1 MFFEYPRLLWLE
13 LLPFLLILHYVY
25 LEWRKRAP
33 HLRVSTIVPWRKSG
47 KSVYG
52 ILRHLPFL
60 MRILALVMI
69 IIAIARPRS
78 AGEIERVDSEGID
91 IMLTM
96 DVSTSMLARD
106 FTPDRLSAAKDI
118 AIEFI
123 AQRPYDRIGIVVFAG
138 ESFTQCPMTTDRS
151 TLINLMKEV
160 QTDLIEDGTAIGNGL
175 ATAVARMKDSDA
187 KSRVVILLT
196 DGVNN
201 AGEISPQ
208 MAAQIAKTY
217 GVRVYTIGV
226 GARGMA
232 PYPVMTPW
240 GVDIQKVQVEID
252 EDLLKETEKMKNS
265 VAKNSAAVELLISLF
280 IIASFAV
287 GVLLVSEGTL
297 SLGRMIIGV
306 TAVFGS
312 FGPVTALSAL
322 PGNLTQ
328 TFACGDRVLNLLEE
342 QPAVQPVI
350 GGKTF
355 RFDRVNVDRLSF
367 AYNDEAEILKEICL
381 NAKKG
386 EIIGIVG
393 KSGCGKSTLLKLL
406 MRFREKNSG
415 RIDYNETEIGE
426 IDSVNLTDNVTMV
439 PQNVWLFD
447 ETVEENLRIAKPEAT
462 AEELEA
468 ACRAAAIHERIVSLP
483 DGFRTRVGFGG
494 SRLSA
499 GEKQRLGVA
508 RAFLRGSGLILLD
521 EPTGNIDSLNEG
533 ILLKSLVNAK
543 KDKCIILVSH
553 RESTMSIADRIYR
566 LENHRLHEGGE
577 NG

>member
-1 MFFEYPRLLWLE
+1 MKEKLRRSGVKIAAGLAALLGSLSFVMVAAVVNGALGFFAAMGVTVFASLGVAKALGETVALSYGTIAAAAVACGVLRGVLRYFEQYGNHYIAFKLLAVLRDRIFSALRLLAPAKTEGRQKGNLIAMITSDIETLE
-13 LLPFLLILHYVY
+13 VFYAHTVSPICIAAVVSVSVFLFVGLAASWY
-25 LEWRKRAP
+25 
-33 HLRVSTIVPWRKSG
+33 
-47 KSVYG
+47 
-52 ILRHLPFL
+52 
-60 MRILALVMI
+60 LALTALIGYV
-69 IIAIARPRS
+69 
-78 AGEIERVDSEGID
+78 V
-91 IMLTM
+91 
-96 DVSTSMLARD
+96 
-106 FTPDRLSAAKDI
+106 
-118 AIEFI
+118 
-123 AQRPYDRIGIVVFAG
+123 IGIASPLRASAKLKAG
-138 ESFTQCPMTTDRS
+138 
-151 TLINLMKEV
+151 
-160 QTDLIEDGTAIGNGL
+160 
-175 ATAVARMKDSDA
+175 
-187 KSRVVILLT
+187 
-196 DGVNN
+196 GVNYRRGFASFN
-201 AGEISPQ
+201 VFFLDSIKGIREIVLNNGGEERKEEVNRRS
-208 MAAQIAKTY
+208 
-217 GVRVYTIGV
+217 
-226 GARGMA
+226 
-232 PYPVMTPW
+232 
-240 GVDIQKVQVEID
+240 

-367 AYNDEAEILKEICL
+367 AYNDETEILKEICL

-447 ETVEENLRIAKPEAT
+447 ETVEENLRIAKPDAT

-483 DGFRTRVGFGG
+483 DGYRTRVGFGG

>member
-1 MFFEYPRLLWLE
+1 MKEKLRRSGVKIAAGLAALLGSLSFVMVAAVVNGALGFFAAMGVTVFASLGVAKALGETVALSYGAIAAAAVACGVLRGVLRYFEQYGNHYIAFKLLAVLRDRIFSALRLLAPAKTEGRQKGNLIAMITSDIETLE
-13 LLPFLLILHYVY
+13 VFYAHTVSPICIAAVVSVSVFLFVGLAASWY
-25 LEWRKRAP
+25 
-33 HLRVSTIVPWRKSG
+33 
-47 KSVYG
+47 
-52 ILRHLPFL
+52 
-60 MRILALVMI
+60 LALTALIGYV
-69 IIAIARPRS
+69 
-78 AGEIERVDSEGID
+78 V
-91 IMLTM
+91 
-96 DVSTSMLARD
+96 
-106 FTPDRLSAAKDI
+106 
-118 AIEFI
+118 
-123 AQRPYDRIGIVVFAG
+123 IGIASPLRASAKLKAGGVNYRRGFASFNAFFLDSIKGIREIVLNNGG
-138 ESFTQCPMTTDRS
+138 EERK
-151 TLINLMKEV
+151 KEV
-160 QTDLIEDGTAIGNGL
+160 N
-175 ATAVARMKDSDA
+175 RRS
-187 KSRVVILLT
+187 
-196 DGVNN
+196 
-201 AGEISPQ
+201 
-208 MAAQIAKTY
+208 
-217 GVRVYTIGV
+217 
-226 GARGMA
+226 
-232 PYPVMTPW
+232 
-240 GVDIQKVQVEID
+240 

-447 ETVEENLRIAKPEAT
+447 ETVEENLRIAKPDAT
-462 AEELEA
+462 TEELEA
-468 ACRAAAIHERIVSLP
+468 ACRAAAIHDRIVSLP
-483 DGFRTRVGFGG
+483 DGYRTRVGFGG

>member
-1 MFFEYPRLLWLE
+1 MKEKLRRSGVKIAAGLAALLGSLSFVMVAAVVNGALGFFAAMGVTVFASLGVAKALGETVALSYGAIAAAAVACGVLRGVLRYFEQYGNHYIAFKLLAVLRDRIFSALRLLAPAKTEGRQKGNLIAMITSDIETLE
-13 LLPFLLILHYVY
+13 VFYAHTVSPICIAAVVSVSVFLFVGLAASWY
-25 LEWRKRAP
+25 
-33 HLRVSTIVPWRKSG
+33 
-47 KSVYG
+47 
-52 ILRHLPFL
+52 
-60 MRILALVMI
+60 LALTALIGYV
-69 IIAIARPRS
+69 
-78 AGEIERVDSEGID
+78 V
-91 IMLTM
+91 
-96 DVSTSMLARD
+96 
-106 FTPDRLSAAKDI
+106 
-118 AIEFI
+118 
-123 AQRPYDRIGIVVFAG
+123 IGIASPLRASAKLKAGGVNYRRGFASFNAFFLDSIKGIREIVLNNGG
-138 ESFTQCPMTTDRS
+138 EERK
-151 TLINLMKEV
+151 KEV
-160 QTDLIEDGTAIGNGL
+160 N
-175 ATAVARMKDSDA
+175 RRS
-187 KSRVVILLT
+187 
-196 DGVNN
+196 
-201 AGEISPQ
+201 
-208 MAAQIAKTY
+208 
-217 GVRVYTIGV
+217 
-226 GARGMA
+226 
-232 PYPVMTPW
+232 
-240 GVDIQKVQVEID
+240 

-355 RFDRVNVDRLSF
+355 HFDRVNVDRLSF

-447 ETVEENLRIAKPEAT
+447 ETVEENLRIAKPDAT
-462 AEELEA
+462 TEELEA

-483 DGFRTRVGFGG
+483 DGYRTRVGFGG

>member
-1 MFFEYPRLLWLE
+1 MKEKLRRSGIKIAAGLAALLGSLSFVMVAAVVNGALGFFAAMGVTVFASFGVAKALGETVALSYGAIAAAAVACGVLRGVLRYFEQYGNHYIAFKLLAVLRDRIFSALRLLAPAKTEGRQKGNLIAMITSDIETLE
-13 LLPFLLILHYVY
+13 VFYAHTVSPICIAAVVSVSVFLFVGLAASWY
-25 LEWRKRAP
+25 
-33 HLRVSTIVPWRKSG
+33 
-47 KSVYG
+47 
-52 ILRHLPFL
+52 
-60 MRILALVMI
+60 LALTALIGYV
-69 IIAIARPRS
+69 
-78 AGEIERVDSEGID
+78 V
-91 IMLTM
+91 
-96 DVSTSMLARD
+96 
-106 FTPDRLSAAKDI
+106 
-118 AIEFI
+118 
-123 AQRPYDRIGIVVFAG
+123 IGIASPLRASAKLKAGGVNYRRGFASFNAFFLDSIKGIREIVLNNGG
-138 ESFTQCPMTTDRS
+138 EERK
-151 TLINLMKEV
+151 KEV
-160 QTDLIEDGTAIGNGL
+160 N
-175 ATAVARMKDSDA
+175 RRS
-187 KSRVVILLT
+187 
-196 DGVNN
+196 
-201 AGEISPQ
+201 
-208 MAAQIAKTY
+208 
-217 GVRVYTIGV
+217 
-226 GARGMA
+226 
-232 PYPVMTPW
+232 
-240 GVDIQKVQVEID
+240 

-483 DGFRTRVGFGG
+483 DGYRTRVGFGG

>member
-1 MFFEYPRLLWLE
+1 MKEKLRRSGVKIAAGLAALLGSLSFVMIAAVVNGALGFFAAMGVTVFASLGVAKALGETVALSYGAIAAAAVACGVLRGVLRYFEQYGNHYIAFKLLAVLRDRIFSALRLLAPAKTEGRQKGNLIAMITSDIETLE
-13 LLPFLLILHYVY
+13 VFYAHTVSPICIAAVVSVSVFLFVGLAASWY
-25 LEWRKRAP
+25 
-33 HLRVSTIVPWRKSG
+33 
-47 KSVYG
+47 
-52 ILRHLPFL
+52 
-60 MRILALVMI
+60 LALTALIGYV
-69 IIAIARPRS
+69 
-78 AGEIERVDSEGID
+78 V
-91 IMLTM
+91 
-96 DVSTSMLARD
+96 
-106 FTPDRLSAAKDI
+106 
-118 AIEFI
+118 
-123 AQRPYDRIGIVVFAG
+123 IGIASPLRASAKLKAGGVNYRSGFASFNAFFLDSIKGIREIVLNNGG
-138 ESFTQCPMTTDRS
+138 EERK
-151 TLINLMKEV
+151 KEV
-160 QTDLIEDGTAIGNGL
+160 N
-175 ATAVARMKDSDA
+175 RRS
-187 KSRVVILLT
+187 
-196 DGVNN
+196 
-201 AGEISPQ
+201 
-208 MAAQIAKTY
+208 
-217 GVRVYTIGV
+217 
-226 GARGMA
+226 
-232 PYPVMTPW
+232 
-240 GVDIQKVQVEID
+240 

-447 ETVEENLRIAKPEAT
+447 ETVEENLRIAKPDAT

-483 DGFRTRVGFGG
+483 DGYRTRVGFGG

>member
-1 MFFEYPRLLWLE
+1 MKEKLRRSGVKIAAGLAALLGSLSFVMVAAVVNGALGFFAAMGVTVFASLGVAKALGETVALSYGVIAAAAVACGVLRGVLRYFEQYGNHYIAFKLLAVLRDRIFSALRLLAPAKTEGRQKGNLIAMITSDIETLE
-13 LLPFLLILHYVY
+13 VFYAHTVSPICIAAVVSVSVFLFVGLAASWY
-25 LEWRKRAP
+25 
-33 HLRVSTIVPWRKSG
+33 
-47 KSVYG
+47 
-52 ILRHLPFL
+52 
-60 MRILALVMI
+60 LALTALIGYV
-69 IIAIARPRS
+69 
-78 AGEIERVDSEGID
+78 V
-91 IMLTM
+91 
-96 DVSTSMLARD
+96 
-106 FTPDRLSAAKDI
+106 
-118 AIEFI
+118 
-123 AQRPYDRIGIVVFAG
+123 IGIASPLRASAKLKAGGVNYRRGFA
-138 ESFTQCPMTTDRS
+138 SFNAFFLDSIKGIREIV
-151 TLINLMKEV
+151 LNNGGDERKKEV
-160 QTDLIEDGTAIGNGL
+160 N
-175 ATAVARMKDSDA
+175 RRS
-187 KSRVVILLT
+187 
-196 DGVNN
+196 
-201 AGEISPQ
+201 
-208 MAAQIAKTY
+208 
-217 GVRVYTIGV
+217 
-226 GARGMA
+226 
-232 PYPVMTPW
+232 
-240 GVDIQKVQVEID
+240 

-447 ETVEENLRIAKPEAT
+447 ETVEENLRIAKPDAT

-483 DGFRTRVGFGG
+483 DGYRTRVGFGG

>member
-1 MFFEYPRLLWLE
+1 MKEKLRRSGVKIAAGLAALLGSLSFVMVAAVVNGALGFFAAMGVTVFASLGVAKALGETVALSYGAIAAAAVACGVLRGVLRYFEQYGNHYIAFKLLAVLRDRIFSALRLLAPAKTEGRQKGNLIAMITSDIETLE
-13 LLPFLLILHYVY
+13 VFYAHTVSPICIAAVVSVSVFLFVGLAASWY
-25 LEWRKRAP
+25 
-33 HLRVSTIVPWRKSG
+33 
-47 KSVYG
+47 
-52 ILRHLPFL
+52 
-60 MRILALVMI
+60 LALTALIGYV
-69 IIAIARPRS
+69 
-78 AGEIERVDSEGID
+78 V
-91 IMLTM
+91 
-96 DVSTSMLARD
+96 
-106 FTPDRLSAAKDI
+106 
-118 AIEFI
+118 
-123 AQRPYDRIGIVVFAG
+123 IGIASPLRASAKLKAGGVNYRRGFA
-138 ESFTQCPMTTDRS
+138 SFNAFFLDSIKGIREIV
-151 TLINLMKEV
+151 LNNGGDERKKEV
-160 QTDLIEDGTAIGNGL
+160 N
-175 ATAVARMKDSDA
+175 RRS
-187 KSRVVILLT
+187 
-196 DGVNN
+196 
-201 AGEISPQ
+201 
-208 MAAQIAKTY
+208 
-217 GVRVYTIGV
+217 
-226 GARGMA
+226 
-232 PYPVMTPW
+232 
-240 GVDIQKVQVEID
+240 

-342 QPAVQPVI
+342 QPVVQPVI

-367 AYNDEAEILKEICL
+367 AYNDETEILKEICL

-447 ETVEENLRIAKPEAT
+447 ETVEENLRIAKPDAT

-483 DGFRTRVGFGG
+483 DGYRTRVGFGG

>member
-1 MFFEYPRLLWLE
+1 MKEKLRRSGIKIAVGLAALLGSLSFVMVAAVVNGALGFFAAMGVTVFASLGVAKALGETVALSYGAIAAAAVACGVLRGVLRYFEQYGNHYIAFRLLAVLRDRIFSALRLLAPAKTEGRQKGNLIAMITSDIETLE
-13 LLPFLLILHYVY
+13 VFYAHTVSPICIAAVVSVSVFLFVGLAASWY
-25 LEWRKRAP
+25 
-33 HLRVSTIVPWRKSG
+33 
-47 KSVYG
+47 
-52 ILRHLPFL
+52 
-60 MRILALVMI
+60 LALTALIGYV
-69 IIAIARPRS
+69 
-78 AGEIERVDSEGID
+78 V
-91 IMLTM
+91 
-96 DVSTSMLARD
+96 
-106 FTPDRLSAAKDI
+106 
-118 AIEFI
+118 
-123 AQRPYDRIGIVVFAG
+123 IGIASPLRASAKLKAGGVNYRRGFASFNAFFLDSIKGIREIVLNNGG
-138 ESFTQCPMTTDRS
+138 EERK
-151 TLINLMKEV
+151 KEV
-160 QTDLIEDGTAIGNGL
+160 N
-175 ATAVARMKDSDA
+175 RRS
-187 KSRVVILLT
+187 
-196 DGVNN
+196 
-201 AGEISPQ
+201 
-208 MAAQIAKTY
+208 
-217 GVRVYTIGV
+217 
-226 GARGMA
+226 
-232 PYPVMTPW
+232 
-240 GVDIQKVQVEID
+240 

-406 MRFREKNSG
+406 MRFREKCAG
-415 RIDYNETEIGE
+415 RIEYNGTEIDE

-447 ETVEENLRIAKPEAT
+447 ETVEENLRIAKPDAT
-462 AEELEA
+462 TEELEA

-483 DGFRTRVGFGG
+483 DGYRTRVGFGG

>member
-1 MFFEYPRLLWLE
+1 MKEKLRRSGIKIAAGLAALLGSLSFVMVAAVVNGALGFFAAMGVTVFASLGVAKALGEAVALSYGAIAAAAVACGVLRGVLRYFEQYGNHYIAFKLLAVLRDRIFSALRLLAPAKTEGRQKGNLIAMITSDIETLE
-13 LLPFLLILHYVY
+13 VFYAHTVSPICIAAVVSVSVFLFVGLAASWY
-25 LEWRKRAP
+25 
-33 HLRVSTIVPWRKSG
+33 
-47 KSVYG
+47 
-52 ILRHLPFL
+52 
-60 MRILALVMI
+60 LALTALIGYV
-69 IIAIARPRS
+69 
-78 AGEIERVDSEGID
+78 V
-91 IMLTM
+91 
-96 DVSTSMLARD
+96 
-106 FTPDRLSAAKDI
+106 
-118 AIEFI
+118 
-123 AQRPYDRIGIVVFAG
+123 IGIASPLRASAKLKAGGVNYRRGFASFNAFFLDSIKGIREIVLNNGG
-138 ESFTQCPMTTDRS
+138 EERK
-151 TLINLMKEV
+151 KEV
-160 QTDLIEDGTAIGNGL
+160 N
-175 ATAVARMKDSDA
+175 RRS
-187 KSRVVILLT
+187 
-196 DGVNN
+196 
-201 AGEISPQ
+201 
-208 MAAQIAKTY
+208 
-217 GVRVYTIGV
+217 
-226 GARGMA
+226 
-232 PYPVMTPW
+232 
-240 GVDIQKVQVEID
+240 

-406 MRFREKNSG
+406 MRFRKKNSG

-447 ETVEENLRIAKPEAT
+447 ETVEENLRIAKPDAT

-483 DGFRTRVGFGG
+483 DGYRTRVGFGG

>member
-1 MFFEYPRLLWLE
+1 MKEKLRRSGVKIAAGLAALLGSLSFVMVAAVVNGALGFFAAMGVTVFASLGVAKALGETVALSYGAIAAAAVACGVLRGVLRYFEQYGNHYIAFKLLAVLRDRIFSALRLLAPAKTEGRQKGNLIAMITSDIETLE
-13 LLPFLLILHYVY
+13 VFYAHTVSPICIAAVVSVSVFLFVGLAASWY
-25 LEWRKRAP
+25 
-33 HLRVSTIVPWRKSG
+33 
-47 KSVYG
+47 
-52 ILRHLPFL
+52 
-60 MRILALVMI
+60 LALTALIGYV
-69 IIAIARPRS
+69 
-78 AGEIERVDSEGID
+78 V
-91 IMLTM
+91 
-96 DVSTSMLARD
+96 
-106 FTPDRLSAAKDI
+106 
-118 AIEFI
+118 
-123 AQRPYDRIGIVVFAG
+123 IGIASPLRASAKLKAGGVNYRRGFASFNAFFLDSIKGIREIVLNNGG
-138 ESFTQCPMTTDRS
+138 EERK
-151 TLINLMKEV
+151 KEV
-160 QTDLIEDGTAIGNGL
+160 N
-175 ATAVARMKDSDA
+175 RRS
-187 KSRVVILLT
+187 
-196 DGVNN
+196 
-201 AGEISPQ
+201 
-208 MAAQIAKTY
+208 
-217 GVRVYTIGV
+217 
-226 GARGMA
+226 
-232 PYPVMTPW
+232 
-240 GVDIQKVQVEID
+240 

-297 SLGRMIIGV
+297 SLGRMIIGI

-447 ETVEENLRIAKPEAT
+447 ETVEENLRIAKPDAT

-468 ACRAAAIHERIVSLP
+468 ACRAAAIHDRIVSLP
-483 DGFRTRVGFGG
+483 DGYRTRVGFGG

>member
-1 MFFEYPRLLWLE
+1 MKEKLRRSGVKIAAGLAALLGSLSFVMVAAVVNGALGFFAAMGVTVFASLGVAKALGETVALSYGVIAAAAVACGVLRGVLRYFEQYGNHYIAFKLLAVLRDRIFSALRLLAPAKTEGRQKGNLIAMITSDIETLE
-13 LLPFLLILHYVY
+13 VFYAHTVSPICIAAVVSVSVFLFVGLAASWY
-25 LEWRKRAP
+25 
-33 HLRVSTIVPWRKSG
+33 
-47 KSVYG
+47 
-52 ILRHLPFL
+52 
-60 MRILALVMI
+60 LALTALIGYV
-69 IIAIARPRS
+69 
-78 AGEIERVDSEGID
+78 V
-91 IMLTM
+91 
-96 DVSTSMLARD
+96 
-106 FTPDRLSAAKDI
+106 
-118 AIEFI
+118 
-123 AQRPYDRIGIVVFAG
+123 IGIASPLRASAKLKAGGVNYRRGFASFNAFFLDSIKGIREIVLNNGG
-138 ESFTQCPMTTDRS
+138 EERK
-151 TLINLMKEV
+151 KEV
-160 QTDLIEDGTAIGNGL
+160 N
-175 ATAVARMKDSDA
+175 RRS
-187 KSRVVILLT
+187 
-196 DGVNN
+196 
-201 AGEISPQ
+201 
-208 MAAQIAKTY
+208 
-217 GVRVYTIGV
+217 
-226 GARGMA
+226 
-232 PYPVMTPW
+232 
-240 GVDIQKVQVEID
+240 

-447 ETVEENLRIAKPEAT
+447 ETVEENLRIAKPDAT

-483 DGFRTRVGFGG
+483 DGYRTRVGFGG

>member
-1 MFFEYPRLLWLE
+1 MKEKLRRSGVKIAAGLAALLGSLSFVMVAAVVNGALGFFAAMGVTVFASLGVAKALGETVALSYGAIAAAAVACGVLRGVLRYFEQYGNHYIAFKLLAVLRDRIFSALRLLAPAKTEGRQKGNLIAMITSDIETLE
-13 LLPFLLILHYVY
+13 VFYAHTVSPICIAAVVSVSVFLFVGLAASWY
-25 LEWRKRAP
+25 
-33 HLRVSTIVPWRKSG
+33 
-47 KSVYG
+47 
-52 ILRHLPFL
+52 
-60 MRILALVMI
+60 LALTALIGYV
-69 IIAIARPRS
+69 
-78 AGEIERVDSEGID
+78 V
-91 IMLTM
+91 
-96 DVSTSMLARD
+96 
-106 FTPDRLSAAKDI
+106 
-118 AIEFI
+118 
-123 AQRPYDRIGIVVFAG
+123 IGIASPLRASAKLKAGGVNYRRGFASFNAFFLDSIKGIREIVLNNGG
-138 ESFTQCPMTTDRS
+138 EERK
-151 TLINLMKEV
+151 KEV
-160 QTDLIEDGTAIGNGL
+160 N
-175 ATAVARMKDSDA
+175 RRS
-187 KSRVVILLT
+187 
-196 DGVNN
+196 
-201 AGEISPQ
+201 
-208 MAAQIAKTY
+208 
-217 GVRVYTIGV
+217 
-226 GARGMA
+226 
-232 PYPVMTPW
+232 
-240 GVDIQKVQVEID
+240 

-355 RFDRVNVDRLSF
+355 HFDRVNVDRLSF
-367 AYNDEAEILKEICL
+367 AYNDGARILEEIALT
-381 NAKKG
+381 AKKG

-447 ETVEENLRIAKPEAT
+447 ETVEENLRIAKPDAT

-483 DGFRTRVGFGG
+483 DGYRTRVGFGG

>member
-1 MFFEYPRLLWLE
+1 MKEKLRRSGVKIAAGLAALLGPLSFVMIAAVVNGSLGFFAAMGVTVFASFGVAKALGEPVALSYGAIAAAAVACGVLRGALRYFEQYGNHYIAFKLLAVLRDRIFSALRLLAPAKTEGRQKGNLIAMITSDIETLE
-13 LLPFLLILHYVY
+13 VFYAHTVSPICIAAVVSVSVFLFVGLAASWY
-25 LEWRKRAP
+25 
-33 HLRVSTIVPWRKSG
+33 
-47 KSVYG
+47 
-52 ILRHLPFL
+52 
-60 MRILALVMI
+60 LALTALIGYV
-69 IIAIARPRS
+69 
-78 AGEIERVDSEGID
+78 V
-91 IMLTM
+91 
-96 DVSTSMLARD
+96 
-106 FTPDRLSAAKDI
+106 
-118 AIEFI
+118 
-123 AQRPYDRIGIVVFAG
+123 IGIASPLRASAKLKAGGVNYRRGFASFNAFFLDSIKGIREIVLNNGG
-138 ESFTQCPMTTDRS
+138 EERK
-151 TLINLMKEV
+151 KEV
-160 QTDLIEDGTAIGNGL
+160 N
-175 ATAVARMKDSDA
+175 RRS
-187 KSRVVILLT
+187 
-196 DGVNN
+196 
-201 AGEISPQ
+201 
-208 MAAQIAKTY
+208 
-217 GVRVYTIGV
+217 
-226 GARGMA
+226 
-232 PYPVMTPW
+232 
-240 GVDIQKVQVEID
+240 

-447 ETVEENLRIAKPEAT
+447 ETVEENLRIAKPDAT

-483 DGFRTRVGFGG
+483 DGYRTRVGFGG

>member
-1 MFFEYPRLLWLE
+1 MKEKLRRSGIKIAVGLAALLGSLSFVMVAAVVNGALGFFAAMGVTVFASFGVAKALGETVALSYGAIAAAAVACGVLRGVLRYFEQYGNHYIAFKLLAVLRDRIFSALRLLAPAKTEGRQKGNLIAMITSDIETLE
-13 LLPFLLILHYVY
+13 VFYAHTVSPICIAAVVSVSVFLFVGLAASWY
-25 LEWRKRAP
+25 
-33 HLRVSTIVPWRKSG
+33 
-47 KSVYG
+47 
-52 ILRHLPFL
+52 
-60 MRILALVMI
+60 LALTALIGYV
-69 IIAIARPRS
+69 
-78 AGEIERVDSEGID
+78 V
-91 IMLTM
+91 
-96 DVSTSMLARD
+96 
-106 FTPDRLSAAKDI
+106 
-118 AIEFI
+118 
-123 AQRPYDRIGIVVFAG
+123 IGIASPLRASAKLKAGGVNYRRGFASFNAFFLDSIKGIREIVLNNGG
-138 ESFTQCPMTTDRS
+138 EERK
-151 TLINLMKEV
+151 KEV
-160 QTDLIEDGTAIGNGL
+160 N
-175 ATAVARMKDSDA
+175 RRS
-187 KSRVVILLT
+187 
-196 DGVNN
+196 
-201 AGEISPQ
+201 
-208 MAAQIAKTY
+208 
-217 GVRVYTIGV
+217 
-226 GARGMA
+226 
-232 PYPVMTPW
+232 
-240 GVDIQKVQVEID
+240 

-355 RFDRVNVDRLSF
+355 LFDRVNVDRLSF

-447 ETVEENLRIAKPEAT
+447 ETVEENLRIAKPDAT
-462 AEELEA
+462 TEELEA

-483 DGFRTRVGFGG
+483 DGYRTRVGFGG

-566 LENHRLHEGGE
+566 LENHRLHEGGG

>member
-1 MFFEYPRLLWLE
+1 MKEKLRRSGVKIAAGLAALLGSLSFVMIAAVVNGALGFFAAMGVTVFASLGVAKALGETVALSYGAIAAAAVACGVLRGVLRYFEQYGNHYIAFKLLAVLRDRIFSALRLLAPAKTEGRQKGNLIAMITSDIETLE
-13 LLPFLLILHYVY
+13 VFYAHTVSPICIAAVVSVSVFLFVGLAASWY
-25 LEWRKRAP
+25 
-33 HLRVSTIVPWRKSG
+33 
-47 KSVYG
+47 
-52 ILRHLPFL
+52 
-60 MRILALVMI
+60 LALTALIGYV
-69 IIAIARPRS
+69 
-78 AGEIERVDSEGID
+78 V
-91 IMLTM
+91 
-96 DVSTSMLARD
+96 
-106 FTPDRLSAAKDI
+106 
-118 AIEFI
+118 
-123 AQRPYDRIGIVVFAG
+123 IGIASPLRASAKLKAG
-138 ESFTQCPMTTDRS
+138 
-151 TLINLMKEV
+151 
-160 QTDLIEDGTAIGNGL
+160 
-175 ATAVARMKDSDA
+175 
-187 KSRVVILLT
+187 
-196 DGVNN
+196 GVNYRRGFASFN
-201 AGEISPQ
+201 AFFLDSIKGIREIVLNNGGEERKEEVNRRS
-208 MAAQIAKTY
+208 
-217 GVRVYTIGV
+217 
-226 GARGMA
+226 
-232 PYPVMTPW
+232 
-240 GVDIQKVQVEID
+240 

-367 AYNDEAEILKEICL
+367 AYNDETEILKEICL

-447 ETVEENLRIAKPEAT
+447 ETVEENLRIAKPDAT

-483 DGFRTRVGFGG
+483 DGYRTRVGFGG

>member
-1 MFFEYPRLLWLE
+1 MKEKLRRSGVKIAAGLAALLGSLSFVMVAAVVNGTLGFFAAMGVTVFASFGVAKALGETVALSYGAIAAAAVACGVLRGVLRYFEQYGNHYIAFKLLAVLRDRIFSALRLLAPAKTEGRQKGNLIAMITSDIETLE
-13 LLPFLLILHYVY
+13 VFYAHTVSPICIAAVVSVSVFLFVGLAASWY
-25 LEWRKRAP
+25 
-33 HLRVSTIVPWRKSG
+33 
-47 KSVYG
+47 
-52 ILRHLPFL
+52 
-60 MRILALVMI
+60 LALTALIGYV
-69 IIAIARPRS
+69 
-78 AGEIERVDSEGID
+78 V
-91 IMLTM
+91 
-96 DVSTSMLARD
+96 
-106 FTPDRLSAAKDI
+106 
-118 AIEFI
+118 
-123 AQRPYDRIGIVVFAG
+123 IGIASPLRASAKLKAGGVNYRRGFASFNAFFLDSIKGIREIVLNNGG
-138 ESFTQCPMTTDRS
+138 EERK
-151 TLINLMKEV
+151 KEV
-160 QTDLIEDGTAIGNGL
+160 N
-175 ATAVARMKDSDA
+175 RRS
-187 KSRVVILLT
+187 
-196 DGVNN
+196 
-201 AGEISPQ
+201 
-208 MAAQIAKTY
+208 
-217 GVRVYTIGV
+217 
-226 GARGMA
+226 
-232 PYPVMTPW
+232 
-240 GVDIQKVQVEID
+240 

-355 RFDRVNVDRLSF
+355 LFDRVNVDRLSF

-447 ETVEENLRIAKPEAT
+447 ETVEENLRIAKPDAT

-483 DGFRTRVGFGG
+483 DGYRTRVGFGG

-566 LENHRLHEGGE
+566 LENHRLYEGGE

>member
-1 MFFEYPRLLWLE
+1 MKEKLRRSGIKIAAGLAALLGSLSFVMVAAVVNGALGFFAAMGVTVFASLGVAKALGETVALSYGAIAAAAVACGVLRGVLRYFEQYGNHYIAFKLLAVLRDRIFSALRLLAPAKTEGRQKGNLIAMITSDIETLE
-13 LLPFLLILHYVY
+13 VFYAHTVSPICIAAVVSVSVFLFVGLAASWYLALTALIGYVVIGIASP
-25 LEWRKRAP
+25 LRASAE
-33 HLRVSTIVPWRKSG
+33 LKSG
-47 KSVYG
+47 GVNYRRGFASFNAFFLDSIKG
-52 ILRHLPFL
+52 IREIVLNNG
-60 MRILALVMI
+60 
-69 IIAIARPRS
+69 
-78 AGEIERVDSEGID
+78 GEER
-91 IMLTM
+91 
-96 DVSTSMLARD
+96 
-106 FTPDRLSAAKDI
+106 K
-118 AIEFI
+118 
-123 AQRPYDRIGIVVFAG
+123 
-138 ESFTQCPMTTDRS
+138 
-151 TLINLMKEV
+151 KEV
-160 QTDLIEDGTAIGNGL
+160 N
-175 ATAVARMKDSDA
+175 RRS
-187 KSRVVILLT
+187 
-196 DGVNN
+196 
-201 AGEISPQ
+201 
-208 MAAQIAKTY
+208 
-217 GVRVYTIGV
+217 
-226 GARGMA
+226 
-232 PYPVMTPW
+232 
-240 GVDIQKVQVEID
+240 

-447 ETVEENLRIAKPEAT
+447 ETVEENLRIAKPDAT

-483 DGFRTRVGFGG
+483 DGYRTRVGFGG

>member
-1 MFFEYPRLLWLE
+1 MKEKLRRSGVKIAAGLAALLGSLSFVMVAAVVNGALGFFAAMGVTVFASLGVAKALGETVALSYGAIAAAAVACGVLRGVLRYFEQYGNHYIAFKLLAVLRDRIFSALRLLAPAKTEGRQKGNLIAMITSDIETLE
-13 LLPFLLILHYVY
+13 VFYAHTVSPICIAAVVSVSVFLFVGLAASWY
-25 LEWRKRAP
+25 
-33 HLRVSTIVPWRKSG
+33 
-47 KSVYG
+47 
-52 ILRHLPFL
+52 
-60 MRILALVMI
+60 LALTALIGYV
-69 IIAIARPRS
+69 
-78 AGEIERVDSEGID
+78 V
-91 IMLTM
+91 
-96 DVSTSMLARD
+96 
-106 FTPDRLSAAKDI
+106 
-118 AIEFI
+118 
-123 AQRPYDRIGIVVFAG
+123 IGIASPLRASAKLKAGGVNYRRGFASFNAFFLDSIKGIREIVLNNGG
-138 ESFTQCPMTTDRS
+138 EERK
-151 TLINLMKEV
+151 KEV
-160 QTDLIEDGTAIGNGL
+160 N
-175 ATAVARMKDSDA
+175 RRS
-187 KSRVVILLT
+187 
-196 DGVNN
+196 
-201 AGEISPQ
+201 
-208 MAAQIAKTY
+208 
-217 GVRVYTIGV
+217 
-226 GARGMA
+226 
-232 PYPVMTPW
+232 
-240 GVDIQKVQVEID
+240 

-447 ETVEENLRIAKPEAT
+447 ETVEENLRIAKPDAT
-462 AEELEA
+462 TEELEA

-483 DGFRTRVGFGG
+483 DGYRTRVGFGG

>member
-1 MFFEYPRLLWLE
+1 MKEKLRRSGVKIAAGLAALLGSLSFVMVAAVVNGALGFFAAMGVTVFASFGVAKALGETVALSYGAIAAAAVACGVLRGVLRYFEQYGNHYIAFKLLAVLRDRIFSALRLLAPAKTEGRQKGNLIAMITSDIETLE
-13 LLPFLLILHYVY
+13 VFYAHTVSPICIAAVVSVSVFLFVGLAASWY
-25 LEWRKRAP
+25 
-33 HLRVSTIVPWRKSG
+33 
-47 KSVYG
+47 
-52 ILRHLPFL
+52 
-60 MRILALVMI
+60 LALTALIGYV
-69 IIAIARPRS
+69 
-78 AGEIERVDSEGID
+78 V
-91 IMLTM
+91 
-96 DVSTSMLARD
+96 
-106 FTPDRLSAAKDI
+106 
-118 AIEFI
+118 
-123 AQRPYDRIGIVVFAG
+123 IGIASPLRASAKLKAGGVNYRRGFASFNAFFLDSIKGIREIVLNNGG
-138 ESFTQCPMTTDRS
+138 EERK
-151 TLINLMKEV
+151 KEV
-160 QTDLIEDGTAIGNGL
+160 N
-175 ATAVARMKDSDA
+175 RRS
-187 KSRVVILLT
+187 
-196 DGVNN
+196 
-201 AGEISPQ
+201 
-208 MAAQIAKTY
+208 
-217 GVRVYTIGV
+217 
-226 GARGMA
+226 
-232 PYPVMTPW
+232 
-240 GVDIQKVQVEID
+240 

-447 ETVEENLRIAKPEAT
+447 ETVEENLRIAKPDAT
-462 AEELEA
+462 TEELEA
-468 ACRAAAIHERIVSLP
+468 ACRAAAIHDRIVSLP
-483 DGFRTRVGFGG
+483 DGYRTRVGFGG

>member
-1 MFFEYPRLLWLE
+1 MKEKLRRSGVKIAAGLAALLGSLSFVMVAAVVNGALGFFAAMGVTVFASFGVAKALGETVALSYGAIAAAAVACGVLRGVLRYFEQYGNHYIAFKLLAVLRDRIFSALRLLAPAKTEGRQKGNLIAMITSDIETLE
-13 LLPFLLILHYVY
+13 VFYAHTVSPICIAAVVSVSVFLFVGLAASWY
-25 LEWRKRAP
+25 
-33 HLRVSTIVPWRKSG
+33 
-47 KSVYG
+47 
-52 ILRHLPFL
+52 
-60 MRILALVMI
+60 LALTALIGYV
-69 IIAIARPRS
+69 
-78 AGEIERVDSEGID
+78 V
-91 IMLTM
+91 
-96 DVSTSMLARD
+96 
-106 FTPDRLSAAKDI
+106 
-118 AIEFI
+118 
-123 AQRPYDRIGIVVFAG
+123 IGIASPLRASAKLKAGGVNYRRGFASFNAFFLDSIKGIREIVLNNGG
-138 ESFTQCPMTTDRS
+138 EERK
-151 TLINLMKEV
+151 KEV
-160 QTDLIEDGTAIGNGL
+160 N
-175 ATAVARMKDSDA
+175 RRS
-187 KSRVVILLT
+187 
-196 DGVNN
+196 
-201 AGEISPQ
+201 
-208 MAAQIAKTY
+208 
-217 GVRVYTIGV
+217 
-226 GARGMA
+226 
-232 PYPVMTPW
+232 
-240 GVDIQKVQVEID
+240 

-462 AEELEA
+462 VEELEA

-483 DGFRTRVGFGG
+483 DGYRTRVGFGG

>member
-1 MFFEYPRLLWLE
+1 MKEKLRRSGVKIAAGLAALLGSLSFVMVAAVVNGALGFFAAMGVTVFASLGVAKALGETVALSYGAIAAAAVACGVLRGVLRYFEQYGNHYIAFKLLAVLRDRIFSALRLLAPAKTEGRQKGNLIAMITSDIETLE
-13 LLPFLLILHYVY
+13 VFYAHTVSPICIAAVVSVSVFLFVGLAASWY
-25 LEWRKRAP
+25 
-33 HLRVSTIVPWRKSG
+33 
-47 KSVYG
+47 
-52 ILRHLPFL
+52 
-60 MRILALVMI
+60 LALTALIGYV
-69 IIAIARPRS
+69 
-78 AGEIERVDSEGID
+78 V
-91 IMLTM
+91 
-96 DVSTSMLARD
+96 
-106 FTPDRLSAAKDI
+106 
-118 AIEFI
+118 
-123 AQRPYDRIGIVVFAG
+123 IGIASPLRASAKLKAGGVNYRRGFASFNAFFLDSIKGIREIVLNNGG
-138 ESFTQCPMTTDRS
+138 EERK
-151 TLINLMKEV
+151 KEV
-160 QTDLIEDGTAIGNGL
+160 N
-175 ATAVARMKDSDA
+175 RRS
-187 KSRVVILLT
+187 
-196 DGVNN
+196 
-201 AGEISPQ
+201 
-208 MAAQIAKTY
+208 
-217 GVRVYTIGV
+217 
-226 GARGMA
+226 
-232 PYPVMTPW
+232 
-240 GVDIQKVQVEID
+240 

-406 MRFREKNSG
+406 MRFREKCAG
-415 RIDYNETEIGE
+415 RIEYNGTEIGE

-447 ETVEENLRIAKPEAT
+447 ETVEENLRIAKPDAT
-462 AEELEA
+462 TEELEA

-483 DGFRTRVGFGG
+483 DGYRTRVGFGG

>member
-1 MFFEYPRLLWLE
+1 MKEKLRRSGVKIAAGLAALLGSLSFVMVAAVVNGALGFFAAMGVTVFASLGVAKALGETVALSYGAIAAAAVACGVLRGVLRYFEQYGNHYIAFKLLAVLRDRIFSALRLLAPAKTEGRQKGNLIAMITSDIETLE
-13 LLPFLLILHYVY
+13 VFYAHTVSPICIAAVVSVSVFLFVGLAASWY
-25 LEWRKRAP
+25 
-33 HLRVSTIVPWRKSG
+33 
-47 KSVYG
+47 
-52 ILRHLPFL
+52 
-60 MRILALVMI
+60 LALTALIGYV
-69 IIAIARPRS
+69 
-78 AGEIERVDSEGID
+78 V
-91 IMLTM
+91 
-96 DVSTSMLARD
+96 
-106 FTPDRLSAAKDI
+106 
-118 AIEFI
+118 
-123 AQRPYDRIGIVVFAG
+123 IGIASPLRASAKLKAGGVNYRRGFASFNAFFLDSIKGIREIVLNNGG
-138 ESFTQCPMTTDRS
+138 EERK
-151 TLINLMKEV
+151 KEV
-160 QTDLIEDGTAIGNGL
+160 N
-175 ATAVARMKDSDA
+175 RRS
-187 KSRVVILLT
+187 
-196 DGVNN
+196 
-201 AGEISPQ
+201 
-208 MAAQIAKTY
+208 
-217 GVRVYTIGV
+217 
-226 GARGMA
+226 
-232 PYPVMTPW
+232 
-240 GVDIQKVQVEID
+240 

-306 TAVFGS
+306 TVVFGS

-447 ETVEENLRIAKPEAT
+447 ETVEENLRIAKPDAT

-483 DGFRTRVGFGG
+483 DGYRTRVGFGG

>member
-1 MFFEYPRLLWLE
+1 MKEKLRRSGVKIAAGLAALLGSLSFVMVAAVVNGALGFFAAMGVTVFASLGVAKALGETVALSYGAIAAAAVACGVLRGVLRYFEQYGNHYIAFKLLAVLRDRIFSALRLLAPAKTEGRQKGNLIAMITSDIETLE
-13 LLPFLLILHYVY
+13 VFYAHTVSPICIAAVVSVSVFLFVGLAASWY
-25 LEWRKRAP
+25 
-33 HLRVSTIVPWRKSG
+33 
-47 KSVYG
+47 
-52 ILRHLPFL
+52 
-60 MRILALVMI
+60 LALTALIGYV
-69 IIAIARPRS
+69 
-78 AGEIERVDSEGID
+78 V
-91 IMLTM
+91 
-96 DVSTSMLARD
+96 
-106 FTPDRLSAAKDI
+106 
-118 AIEFI
+118 
-123 AQRPYDRIGIVVFAG
+123 IGIASPLRASAKLKAGGVNYRRGFA
-138 ESFTQCPMTTDRS
+138 SFNAFFLDSIKGIREIV
-151 TLINLMKEV
+151 LNNGGDERKKEV
-160 QTDLIEDGTAIGNGL
+160 N
-175 ATAVARMKDSDA
+175 RRS
-187 KSRVVILLT
+187 
-196 DGVNN
+196 
-201 AGEISPQ
+201 
-208 MAAQIAKTY
+208 
-217 GVRVYTIGV
+217 
-226 GARGMA
+226 
-232 PYPVMTPW
+232 
-240 GVDIQKVQVEID
+240 

-439 PQNVWLFD
+439 PQNAWLFD
-447 ETVEENLRIAKPEAT
+447 ETVEENLRIAKPDAT

-483 DGFRTRVGFGG
+483 DGYRTRVGFGG

>member
-1 MFFEYPRLLWLE
+1 MKEKLRRSGVKIAAGLAALLGSLSFVMVAAVVNGALGFFAAMGVTVFASLGVAKALGETVALSYGAIAAAAVACGVLRGVLRYFEQYGNHYIAFKLLAVLRDRIFSALRLLAPAKTEGRQKGNLIAMITSDIETLE
-13 LLPFLLILHYVY
+13 VFYAHTVSPICIAAVVSVSVFLFVGLAASWY
-25 LEWRKRAP
+25 
-33 HLRVSTIVPWRKSG
+33 
-47 KSVYG
+47 
-52 ILRHLPFL
+52 
-60 MRILALVMI
+60 LALTALIGYV
-69 IIAIARPRS
+69 
-78 AGEIERVDSEGID
+78 V
-91 IMLTM
+91 
-96 DVSTSMLARD
+96 
-106 FTPDRLSAAKDI
+106 
-118 AIEFI
+118 
-123 AQRPYDRIGIVVFAG
+123 IGIASPLRASAKLKAGGVNYRRGFASFNAFFLDSIKGIREIVLNNGG
-138 ESFTQCPMTTDRS
+138 EERK
-151 TLINLMKEV
+151 KEV
-160 QTDLIEDGTAIGNGL
+160 N
-175 ATAVARMKDSDA
+175 RRS
-187 KSRVVILLT
+187 
-196 DGVNN
+196 
-201 AGEISPQ
+201 
-208 MAAQIAKTY
+208 
-217 GVRVYTIGV
+217 
-226 GARGMA
+226 
-232 PYPVMTPW
+232 
-240 GVDIQKVQVEID
+240 

-297 SLGRMIIGV
+297 SLDRMIIGV

-447 ETVEENLRIAKPEAT
+447 ETVEENLRIAKPDAT

-483 DGFRTRVGFGG
+483 DGYRTRVGFGG

>member
-1 MFFEYPRLLWLE
+1 MKEKLRRSGVKIAAGLAALLGSLSFVMVAAVVNGALGFFAAMGVTVFASLGVAKALGETVALSYGAIAAVAVACGVLRGVLRYFEQYGNHYIAFKLLAVLRDRIFSALRLLAPAKTEGRQKGNLIAMITSDIETLE
-13 LLPFLLILHYVY
+13 VFYAHTVSPICIAAVVSVSVFLFVGLAASWY
-25 LEWRKRAP
+25 
-33 HLRVSTIVPWRKSG
+33 
-47 KSVYG
+47 
-52 ILRHLPFL
+52 
-60 MRILALVMI
+60 LALTALIGYV
-69 IIAIARPRS
+69 
-78 AGEIERVDSEGID
+78 V
-91 IMLTM
+91 
-96 DVSTSMLARD
+96 
-106 FTPDRLSAAKDI
+106 
-118 AIEFI
+118 
-123 AQRPYDRIGIVVFAG
+123 IGIASPLRASAKLKAGGVNYRRGFASFNAFFLDSIKGIREIVLNNGG
-138 ESFTQCPMTTDRS
+138 EERK
-151 TLINLMKEV
+151 KEV
-160 QTDLIEDGTAIGNGL
+160 N
-175 ATAVARMKDSDA
+175 RRS
-187 KSRVVILLT
+187 
-196 DGVNN
+196 
-201 AGEISPQ
+201 
-208 MAAQIAKTY
+208 
-217 GVRVYTIGV
+217 
-226 GARGMA
+226 
-232 PYPVMTPW
+232 
-240 GVDIQKVQVEID
+240 

-447 ETVEENLRIAKPEAT
+447 ETVEENLRIAKPDAT
-462 AEELEA
+462 TEELEA

-483 DGFRTRVGFGG
+483 DGYRTRVGFGG

>member
-1 MFFEYPRLLWLE
+1 MKEKLRRSGVKIAAGLAALLGSLSFVMVAAVVNGALGFFAAMGVTVFASLGVAKALGETVALSYGAIAAAAVACGVLRGVLRYFEQYGNHYIAFKLLAVLRDRIFSALRLLAPAKTEGRQKGNLIAMITSDIETLE
-13 LLPFLLILHYVY
+13 VFYAHTVSPICIAAVVSVSVFLFVGLVASWY
-25 LEWRKRAP
+25 
-33 HLRVSTIVPWRKSG
+33 
-47 KSVYG
+47 
-52 ILRHLPFL
+52 
-60 MRILALVMI
+60 LALTALIGYV
-69 IIAIARPRS
+69 
-78 AGEIERVDSEGID
+78 V
-91 IMLTM
+91 
-96 DVSTSMLARD
+96 
-106 FTPDRLSAAKDI
+106 
-118 AIEFI
+118 
-123 AQRPYDRIGIVVFAG
+123 IGIASPLRASAKLKAGGVNYRRGFASFNAFFLDSIKGIREIVLNNGG
-138 ESFTQCPMTTDRS
+138 EERK
-151 TLINLMKEV
+151 KEV
-160 QTDLIEDGTAIGNGL
+160 N
-175 ATAVARMKDSDA
+175 RRS
-187 KSRVVILLT
+187 
-196 DGVNN
+196 
-201 AGEISPQ
+201 
-208 MAAQIAKTY
+208 
-217 GVRVYTIGV
+217 
-226 GARGMA
+226 
-232 PYPVMTPW
+232 
-240 GVDIQKVQVEID
+240 

-462 AEELEA
+462 VEELEA

-483 DGFRTRVGFGG
+483 DGYRTRVGFGG

>member
-1 MFFEYPRLLWLE
+1 MKEKLRRSGVKIAAGLAALLGSLSFVMVAAVVNGALGFFAAMGVTVFASLGVAKALGETVALSYGAIAAAAVACGVLRGVLRYFEQYGNHYIAFKLLAVLRDRIFSALRLLAPAKTEGRQKGNLIAMITSDIETLE
-13 LLPFLLILHYVY
+13 VFYAHTVSPICIAAVVSVSVFLFVGLAASWY
-25 LEWRKRAP
+25 
-33 HLRVSTIVPWRKSG
+33 
-47 KSVYG
+47 
-52 ILRHLPFL
+52 
-60 MRILALVMI
+60 LALTALIGYV
-69 IIAIARPRS
+69 
-78 AGEIERVDSEGID
+78 V
-91 IMLTM
+91 
-96 DVSTSMLARD
+96 
-106 FTPDRLSAAKDI
+106 
-118 AIEFI
+118 
-123 AQRPYDRIGIVVFAG
+123 IGIASPLRASAKLKAGGVNYRRGFASFNAFFLDSIKGIREIVLNNGG
-138 ESFTQCPMTTDRS
+138 EERK
-151 TLINLMKEV
+151 KEV
-160 QTDLIEDGTAIGNGL
+160 N
-175 ATAVARMKDSDA
+175 RRS
-187 KSRVVILLT
+187 
-196 DGVNN
+196 
-201 AGEISPQ
+201 
-208 MAAQIAKTY
+208 
-217 GVRVYTIGV
+217 
-226 GARGMA
+226 
-232 PYPVMTPW
+232 
-240 GVDIQKVQVEID
+240 

-415 RIDYNETEIGE
+415 RINYNETEIGE

-447 ETVEENLRIAKPEAT
+447 ETVEENLRIAKPDAT

-483 DGFRTRVGFGG
+483 DGYRTRVGFGG

>member
-1 MFFEYPRLLWLE
+1 MKEKLRRSGVKIAAGLAALLGSLSFVMVAAVVNGALGFFAAMGVTVFASLGVAKALGETVALSYGVIAAAAVACGVLRGVLRYFEQYGNHYIAFKLLAVLRDRIFSALRLLAPAKTEGRQKGNLIAMITSDIETLE
-13 LLPFLLILHYVY
+13 VFYAHTVSPICIAAVVSVSVFLFVGLAASWY
-25 LEWRKRAP
+25 
-33 HLRVSTIVPWRKSG
+33 
-47 KSVYG
+47 
-52 ILRHLPFL
+52 
-60 MRILALVMI
+60 LALTALIGYV
-69 IIAIARPRS
+69 
-78 AGEIERVDSEGID
+78 V
-91 IMLTM
+91 
-96 DVSTSMLARD
+96 
-106 FTPDRLSAAKDI
+106 
-118 AIEFI
+118 
-123 AQRPYDRIGIVVFAG
+123 IGIASPLRASAKLKAGGVNYRRGFASFNAFFLDSIKGIREIVLNNGG
-138 ESFTQCPMTTDRS
+138 EERK
-151 TLINLMKEV
+151 KEV
-160 QTDLIEDGTAIGNGL
+160 N
-175 ATAVARMKDSDA
+175 RRS
-187 KSRVVILLT
+187 
-196 DGVNN
+196 
-201 AGEISPQ
+201 
-208 MAAQIAKTY
+208 
-217 GVRVYTIGV
+217 
-226 GARGMA
+226 
-232 PYPVMTPW
+232 
-240 GVDIQKVQVEID
+240 

-426 IDSVNLTDNVTMV
+426 IDSVNFTDNVTMV

-447 ETVEENLRIAKPEAT
+447 ETVEENLRIAKPDAT

-483 DGFRTRVGFGG
+483 DGYRTRVGFGG

>member
-1 MFFEYPRLLWLE
+1 MKEKLRRSGVKIAAGLAALLGSLSFVMVAAVVNGALGFFAAMGVTVFASLGVAKALGETVALSYGAIAAAAVACGVLRGVLRYFEQYGNHYIAFKLLAVLRDRIFSALRLLAPAKTEGRQKGNLIAMITSDIETLE
-13 LLPFLLILHYVY
+13 VFYAHTVSPICIAAVVSVSVFLFVGLAASWY
-25 LEWRKRAP
+25 
-33 HLRVSTIVPWRKSG
+33 
-47 KSVYG
+47 
-52 ILRHLPFL
+52 
-60 MRILALVMI
+60 LALTALIGYV
-69 IIAIARPRS
+69 
-78 AGEIERVDSEGID
+78 V
-91 IMLTM
+91 
-96 DVSTSMLARD
+96 
-106 FTPDRLSAAKDI
+106 
-118 AIEFI
+118 
-123 AQRPYDRIGIVVFAG
+123 IGIASPLRASAKLKAGGVNYRRGFASFNAFFLDSIKGIREIVLNNGG
-138 ESFTQCPMTTDRS
+138 EERK
-151 TLINLMKEV
+151 KEV
-160 QTDLIEDGTAIGNGL
+160 N
-175 ATAVARMKDSDA
+175 RRS
-187 KSRVVILLT
+187 
-196 DGVNN
+196 
-201 AGEISPQ
+201 
-208 MAAQIAKTY
+208 
-217 GVRVYTIGV
+217 
-226 GARGMA
+226 
-232 PYPVMTPW
+232 
-240 GVDIQKVQVEID
+240 

-297 SLGRMIIGV
+297 SLDRMIIGV

-447 ETVEENLRIAKPEAT
+447 ETVEENLRIAKPDAT
-462 AEELEA
+462 TEELEA

-483 DGFRTRVGFGG
+483 DGYRTRVGFGG

>member
-1 MFFEYPRLLWLE
+1 MKEKLRRSGVKIAAGLAALLGSLSFVMVAAVVNGALGFFAAMGVTVFASLGVAKALGETVALSYGAIAAAAVACGVLRGVLRYFEQYGNHYIAFKLLAVLRDRIFSALRLLAPVKTEGRQKGNLIAMITSDIETLE
-13 LLPFLLILHYVY
+13 VFYAHTVSPICIAAVVSVSVFLFVGLAASWY
-25 LEWRKRAP
+25 
-33 HLRVSTIVPWRKSG
+33 
-47 KSVYG
+47 
-52 ILRHLPFL
+52 
-60 MRILALVMI
+60 LALTALIGYV
-69 IIAIARPRS
+69 
-78 AGEIERVDSEGID
+78 V
-91 IMLTM
+91 
-96 DVSTSMLARD
+96 
-106 FTPDRLSAAKDI
+106 
-118 AIEFI
+118 
-123 AQRPYDRIGIVVFAG
+123 IGIASPLRASAKLKAGGVNYRRGFASFNAFFLDSIKGIREIVLNNGG
-138 ESFTQCPMTTDRS
+138 EERK
-151 TLINLMKEV
+151 KEV
-160 QTDLIEDGTAIGNGL
+160 N
-175 ATAVARMKDSDA
+175 RRS
-187 KSRVVILLT
+187 
-196 DGVNN
+196 
-201 AGEISPQ
+201 
-208 MAAQIAKTY
+208 
-217 GVRVYTIGV
+217 
-226 GARGMA
+226 
-232 PYPVMTPW
+232 
-240 GVDIQKVQVEID
+240 

-483 DGFRTRVGFGG
+483 DGYRTRVGFGG

>member
-1 MFFEYPRLLWLE
+1 MKEKLRRSGVKIAAGLAALLGSLSFVMVAAVVNGALGFFAAMGVTVFASLGVAKALGETVALSYGAIAAAAVACGVLRGVLRYFEQYGNHYIAFKLLAVLRDRIFSALRLLAPAKTEGRQKGNLIAMITSDIETLE
-13 LLPFLLILHYVY
+13 VFYAHTVSPICIAAVVSVSVFLFVGLAASWY
-25 LEWRKRAP
+25 
-33 HLRVSTIVPWRKSG
+33 
-47 KSVYG
+47 
-52 ILRHLPFL
+52 
-60 MRILALVMI
+60 LALTALIGYV
-69 IIAIARPRS
+69 
-78 AGEIERVDSEGID
+78 V
-91 IMLTM
+91 
-96 DVSTSMLARD
+96 
-106 FTPDRLSAAKDI
+106 
-118 AIEFI
+118 
-123 AQRPYDRIGIVVFAG
+123 IGIVSPLRASAKLKAGGVNYRRGFASFNAFFLDSIKGIREIVLNNGG
-138 ESFTQCPMTTDRS
+138 EERK
-151 TLINLMKEV
+151 KEV
-160 QTDLIEDGTAIGNGL
+160 N
-175 ATAVARMKDSDA
+175 RRS
-187 KSRVVILLT
+187 
-196 DGVNN
+196 
-201 AGEISPQ
+201 
-208 MAAQIAKTY
+208 
-217 GVRVYTIGV
+217 
-226 GARGMA
+226 
-232 PYPVMTPW
+232 
-240 GVDIQKVQVEID
+240 

-447 ETVEENLRIAKPEAT
+447 ETVEENLRIAKPEAM

-483 DGFRTRVGFGG
+483 DGYRTRVGFGG

>member
-1 MFFEYPRLLWLE
+1 MKEKLRRSGVKIAAGLAALLGSLSFVMVAAVVNGALGFFAAMGVTVFASLGVAKALGETVALSYGAIAAAAVACGVLRGVLRYFEQYGNHYIAFKLLAVLRDRIFSALRLLAPAKTEGRQKGNLIAMITSDIETLE
-13 LLPFLLILHYVY
+13 VFYAHTVSPICIAAVVSVSVFLFVGLAASWY
-25 LEWRKRAP
+25 
-33 HLRVSTIVPWRKSG
+33 
-47 KSVYG
+47 
-52 ILRHLPFL
+52 
-60 MRILALVMI
+60 LALTALIGYV
-69 IIAIARPRS
+69 
-78 AGEIERVDSEGID
+78 V
-91 IMLTM
+91 
-96 DVSTSMLARD
+96 
-106 FTPDRLSAAKDI
+106 
-118 AIEFI
+118 
-123 AQRPYDRIGIVVFAG
+123 IGIASPLRASAKLKAGGVNYRRGFA
-138 ESFTQCPMTTDRS
+138 SFNAFFLDSIKGIREIV
-151 TLINLMKEV
+151 LNNGGDERKKEV
-160 QTDLIEDGTAIGNGL
+160 N
-175 ATAVARMKDSDA
+175 RRS
-187 KSRVVILLT
+187 
-196 DGVNN
+196 
-201 AGEISPQ
+201 
-208 MAAQIAKTY
+208 
-217 GVRVYTIGV
+217 
-226 GARGMA
+226 
-232 PYPVMTPW
+232 
-240 GVDIQKVQVEID
+240 

-312 FGPVTALSAL
+312 FGPVTALSTL

-447 ETVEENLRIAKPEAT
+447 ETVEENLRIAKPDAT
-462 AEELEA
+462 TEELEA

-483 DGFRTRVGFGG
+483 DGYRTRVGFGG

>member
-1 MFFEYPRLLWLE
+1 MKEKLRRSGVKIAAGLAALLGSLSFVMVAAVVNGALGFFAAMGVTVFASLGVAKALGEAVALSYGAIAAAAVACGVLRGVLRYFEQYGNHYIAFKLLAVLRDRIFSALRLLAPAKTEGRQKGNLIAMITSDIETLE
-13 LLPFLLILHYVY
+13 VFYAHTVSPICIAAVVSVSVFLFVGLAASWY
-25 LEWRKRAP
+25 
-33 HLRVSTIVPWRKSG
+33 
-47 KSVYG
+47 
-52 ILRHLPFL
+52 
-60 MRILALVMI
+60 LALTALIGYV
-69 IIAIARPRS
+69 
-78 AGEIERVDSEGID
+78 V
-91 IMLTM
+91 
-96 DVSTSMLARD
+96 
-106 FTPDRLSAAKDI
+106 
-118 AIEFI
+118 
-123 AQRPYDRIGIVVFAG
+123 IGIASPLRASAKLKAGGVNYRRGFASFNAFFLDSIKGIREIVLNNGG
-138 ESFTQCPMTTDRS
+138 EERK
-151 TLINLMKEV
+151 KEV
-160 QTDLIEDGTAIGNGL
+160 N
-175 ATAVARMKDSDA
+175 RRS
-187 KSRVVILLT
+187 
-196 DGVNN
+196 
-201 AGEISPQ
+201 
-208 MAAQIAKTY
+208 
-217 GVRVYTIGV
+217 
-226 GARGMA
+226 
-232 PYPVMTPW
+232 
-240 GVDIQKVQVEID
+240 

-483 DGFRTRVGFGG
+483 DGYRTRVGFGG

>member
-1 MFFEYPRLLWLE
+1 MKEKLRRSGIKIAAGLAALLGSLSFVMVAAVVNGALGFFAAMGVTVFASLGVAKALGETVALSYGAIAAAAVACGVLRGVLRYFEQYGNHYIAFKLLAVLRDRIFSALRLLAPAKTEGRQKGNLIAMITSDIETLE
-13 LLPFLLILHYVY
+13 VFYAHTVSPICIAAVVSVSVFLFVGLAASWY
-25 LEWRKRAP
+25 
-33 HLRVSTIVPWRKSG
+33 
-47 KSVYG
+47 
-52 ILRHLPFL
+52 
-60 MRILALVMI
+60 LALTALIGYV
-69 IIAIARPRS
+69 
-78 AGEIERVDSEGID
+78 V
-91 IMLTM
+91 
-96 DVSTSMLARD
+96 
-106 FTPDRLSAAKDI
+106 
-118 AIEFI
+118 
-123 AQRPYDRIGIVVFAG
+123 IGIASPLRASAKLKAGGVNYRRGFASFNAFFLDSIKGIREIVLNNGG
-138 ESFTQCPMTTDRS
+138 EERK
-151 TLINLMKEV
+151 KEV
-160 QTDLIEDGTAIGNGL
+160 N
-175 ATAVARMKDSDA
+175 RRS
-187 KSRVVILLT
+187 
-196 DGVNN
+196 
-201 AGEISPQ
+201 
-208 MAAQIAKTY
+208 
-217 GVRVYTIGV
+217 
-226 GARGMA
+226 
-232 PYPVMTPW
+232 
-240 GVDIQKVQVEID
+240 

-447 ETVEENLRIAKPEAT
+447 ETVEENLRIAKPDAT

-483 DGFRTRVGFGG
+483 DGY
-494 SRLSA
+494 
-499 GEKQRLGVA
+499 RLGVA

>member
-1 MFFEYPRLLWLE
+1 MKEKLRRSGVKIAAGLAALLGSLSFVMIAAVVNGALGFFAAMGVTVFASLGVAKALGETVALSYGVIAAAAVACGVLRGVLRYFEQYGNHYIAFKLLAVLRDRIFSALRLLAPAKTEGRQKGNLIAMITSDIETLE
-13 LLPFLLILHYVY
+13 VFYAHTVSPICIAAVVSVSVFLFVGLAASWY
-25 LEWRKRAP
+25 
-33 HLRVSTIVPWRKSG
+33 
-47 KSVYG
+47 
-52 ILRHLPFL
+52 
-60 MRILALVMI
+60 LALTALIGYV
-69 IIAIARPRS
+69 
-78 AGEIERVDSEGID
+78 V
-91 IMLTM
+91 
-96 DVSTSMLARD
+96 
-106 FTPDRLSAAKDI
+106 
-118 AIEFI
+118 
-123 AQRPYDRIGIVVFAG
+123 IGIASPLRASAKLKAGGVNYRRGFA
-138 ESFTQCPMTTDRS
+138 SFNAFFLDSIKGIREIV
-151 TLINLMKEV
+151 LNNGGDERKKEV
-160 QTDLIEDGTAIGNGL
+160 N
-175 ATAVARMKDSDA
+175 RRS
-187 KSRVVILLT
+187 
-196 DGVNN
+196 
-201 AGEISPQ
+201 
-208 MAAQIAKTY
+208 
-217 GVRVYTIGV
+217 
-226 GARGMA
+226 
-232 PYPVMTPW
+232 
-240 GVDIQKVQVEID
+240 

-447 ETVEENLRIAKPEAT
+447 ETVEENLRIAKPDAT

-483 DGFRTRVGFGG
+483 DGYRTRVGFGG

>member
-1 MFFEYPRLLWLE
+1 MKEKLRRSGVKIAAGLAALLGSLSFVMVAAVVNGALGFFAAMGVTVFASLGVAKALGETVALSYGAIAAAAVACGVLRGVLRYFEQYGNHYIAFKLLAVFRDRIFSALRLLAPAKTEGRQKGNLIAMITSDIETLE
-13 LLPFLLILHYVY
+13 VFYAHTVSPICIAAVVSVSVFLFVGLAASWY
-25 LEWRKRAP
+25 
-33 HLRVSTIVPWRKSG
+33 
-47 KSVYG
+47 
-52 ILRHLPFL
+52 
-60 MRILALVMI
+60 LALTALIGYV
-69 IIAIARPRS
+69 
-78 AGEIERVDSEGID
+78 V
-91 IMLTM
+91 
-96 DVSTSMLARD
+96 
-106 FTPDRLSAAKDI
+106 
-118 AIEFI
+118 
-123 AQRPYDRIGIVVFAG
+123 IGIASPLRASAKLKAGGVNYRRGFASFNAFFLDSIKGIREIVLNNGG
-138 ESFTQCPMTTDRS
+138 EERK
-151 TLINLMKEV
+151 KEV
-160 QTDLIEDGTAIGNGL
+160 N
-175 ATAVARMKDSDA
+175 RRS
-187 KSRVVILLT
+187 
-196 DGVNN
+196 
-201 AGEISPQ
+201 
-208 MAAQIAKTY
+208 
-217 GVRVYTIGV
+217 
-226 GARGMA
+226 
-232 PYPVMTPW
+232 
-240 GVDIQKVQVEID
+240 

-468 ACRAAAIHERIVSLP
+468 ACRTAAIHERIVSLP
-483 DGFRTRVGFGG
+483 DGYRTRVGFGG

>member
-1 MFFEYPRLLWLE
+1 MKEKLRRSGIKIAAGLAALLGSLSFVMVAAVVNGALGFFAAMGVTVFASLGVAKALGETVALSYGAIAAAAVACGVLRGVLRYFEQYGNHYIAFKLLAVLRDRIFSALRLLAPAKTEGRQKGNLIAMITSDIETLE
-13 LLPFLLILHYVY
+13 VFYAHTVSPICIAAVVSVSVFLFVGLAASWY
-25 LEWRKRAP
+25 
-33 HLRVSTIVPWRKSG
+33 
-47 KSVYG
+47 
-52 ILRHLPFL
+52 
-60 MRILALVMI
+60 LALTALIGYV
-69 IIAIARPRS
+69 
-78 AGEIERVDSEGID
+78 V
-91 IMLTM
+91 
-96 DVSTSMLARD
+96 
-106 FTPDRLSAAKDI
+106 
-118 AIEFI
+118 
-123 AQRPYDRIGIVVFAG
+123 IGIASPLRASAKLKAGGVNYRRGFASFNAFFLDSIKGIREIVLNNGG
-138 ESFTQCPMTTDRS
+138 EERK
-151 TLINLMKEV
+151 KEV
-160 QTDLIEDGTAIGNGL
+160 N
-175 ATAVARMKDSDA
+175 RRS
-187 KSRVVILLT
+187 
-196 DGVNN
+196 
-201 AGEISPQ
+201 
-208 MAAQIAKTY
+208 
-217 GVRVYTIGV
+217 
-226 GARGMA
+226 
-232 PYPVMTPW
+232 
-240 GVDIQKVQVEID
+240 

-287 GVLLVSEGTL
+287 GLFLVSAGTL
-297 SLGRMIIGV
+297 TPGRMIIGI

-322 PGNLTQ
+322 PANLTQ

-342 QPAVQPVI
+342 QPAVKPVS

-355 RFDRVNVDRLSF
+355 HFAELNVTDLSF
-367 AYNDEAEILKEICL
+367 AYNDGARILEEIALT
-381 NAKKG
+381 AKKG

-483 DGFRTRVGFGG
+483 DGYRTRVGFGG